1 MADRRPLRSLF
12 VAGCVAVAA
21 GLGVAIW
28 YDAHSHLRAESEAS
42 TLTAAQHHLADLRHS
57 VRVTRYAGAV
67 TANKRNELEATIG
80 ETLQQLSGVDS
91 SLSSANASSALEG
104 LGISTVHTCLGGVQ
118 TALNEVSGGDNAAAA
133 KDISAVSGPCA
144 QLDGGAAAGLV
155 YPFDF
160 PDPDVILV
168 GQTYFAY
175 ATNSVAGNI
184 QIIASDNLTQWEA
197 IGNALPSLPSWAK
210 PDDTWAPSV
219 TRVKGAF
226 LMYYAVDVASTGTE
240 CISVATARSPQGPFV
255 DTSTAPLE
263 CQQSLGGSIDPSAF
277 TDANGTPY
285 LVWKS
290 GGPGSSKLWSQ
301 QLNPSGTGFAT
312 GTNPVLLLSPDQSWE
327 GGTVEAPDLVLAN
340 GHYVLVLLGERLEQR
355 QLRSRRGD
363 VRRAARS
370 VRGRFARSDPGLR
383 DRHRRPG
390 RGIGVHRHERRVLD
404 RVPRVGSRCGG
415 LPQQPRPL
423 RAPAGPLGRGAVGRR
438 SRARLTRARE
448 S

>member
-1 MADRRPLRSLF
+1 VADRRPLRSLF

-42 TLTAAQHHLADLRHS
+42 TLTAAQHHLADLHHS

-184 QIIASDNLTQWEA
+184 QIIASDNLTQWQA
-197 IGNALPSLPSWAK
+197 IGNALPALPSWAK

-312 GTNPVLLLSPDQSWE
+312 GTNPTLLLSPDQPWE

-340 GHYVLVLLGERLEQR
+340 GHYVLFFSGNDWNSANYAV
-355 QLRSRRGD
+355 
-363 VRRAARS
+363 
-370 VRGRFARSDPGLR
+370 
-383 DRHRRPG
+383 
-390 RGIGVHRHERRVLD
+390 GVATCV
-404 RVPRVGSRCGG
+404 
-415 LPQQPRPL
+415 
-423 RAPAGPLGRGAVGRR
+423 GPLGPCADDSPDPILASGTGIAGPGGESVFTDTSGASWIAFHAWVPGAVGFPNSRDLYVRR
-438 SRARLTRARE
+438 LDLSGAVPSVAAPGPA
-448 S
+448 